1 MTAPAVG
8 RRGALVGVLV
18 DLVAPLATFYGLRAA
33 GVGLY
38 LALLAG
44 ALASAAGAAWSLARA
59 RRITGMTGF
68 AVTTMLLGVVV
79 ALLTGSPRFLLAR
92 EGWLTAVTGVW
103 FVASI
108 AGRRPLHYLFSRPLL
123 EGRWRWPGD
132 WESLW
137 DRSPRFRRMW
147 RISALLWGLG
157 TLADS
162 AARVTM
168 AYTLPVDTVPALT
181 SGLYLVTSAL
191 IVTVTNVYYAAA
203 GVFNPDSAI
212 YRSAPGAQRPPAHAR
227 HVP

>member
-108 AGRRPLHYLFSRPLL
+108 AGRRPLPYLFSRPLL
-123 EGRWRWPGD
+123 EGRWGWPGD
-132 WESLW
+132 WSRCGIARRGFVGCGGSPRCCGVLG
-137 DRSPRFRRMW
+137 RSPTPR
-147 RISALLWGLG
+147 
-157 TLADS
+157 
-162 AARVTM
+162 
-168 AYTLPVDTVPALT
+168 
-181 SGLYLVTSAL
+181 
-191 IVTVTNVYYAAA
+191 
-203 GVFNPDSAI
+203 
-212 YRSAPGAQRPPAHAR
+212 PGSPWPTPCPWTPSR
-227 HVP
+227 H

>member
-108 AGRRPLHYLFSRPLL
+108 AGRRPLP
-123 EGRWRWPGD
+123 
-132 WESLW
+132 
-137 DRSPRFRRMW
+137 
-147 RISALLWGLG
+147 
-157 TLADS
+157 
-162 AARVTM
+162 
-168 AYTLPVDTVPALT
+168 
-181 SGLYLVTSAL
+181 
-191 IVTVTNVYYAAA
+191 
-203 GVFNPDSAI
+203 
-212 YRSAPGAQRPPAHAR
+212 
-227 HVP
+227 